1 MIKIEQLDRMCTDKL
16 LQATTGR
23 WLLTRPRSICQVD
36 QVISYMTNLLNNKL
50 LFAYKHGHNKYR
62 RVDDKCYKNV
72 MLESKDGHLVR

>member
-23 WLLTRPRSICQVD
+23 WLLTRPRSIGQVD

-50 LFAYKHGHNKYR
+50 LFAYRCRLGVEDNGSLGGVKQ
-62 RVDDKCYKNV
+62 
-72 MLESKDGHLVR
+72 LED